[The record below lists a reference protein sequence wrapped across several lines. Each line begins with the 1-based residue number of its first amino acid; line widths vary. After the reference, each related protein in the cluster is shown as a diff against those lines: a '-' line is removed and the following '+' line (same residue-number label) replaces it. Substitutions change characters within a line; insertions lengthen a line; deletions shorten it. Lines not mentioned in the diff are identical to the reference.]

1 MREDIAKLIARV
13 GLGTLM
19 LFHGIDKA
27 MHGLSGIE
35 GILSAHDMPD
45 IVMYGVYIGE
55 IVAPLFLIIGLFT
68 PLAALAIVINM
79 LMAILLVYSD
89 AIFSVTEHGAWS
101 IEVPMLYLTGAVVIA
116 LLGPGRVSLDHLLYA
131 RKEA

>member
-1 MREDIAKLIARV
+1 MKEDIEKLIARV
-13 GLGTLM
+13 GLGILM

-27 MHGLSGIE
+27 LHGLSGIE
-35 GILSAHDMPD
+35 GILGAHDMPD
-45 IVMYGVYIGE
+45 IVVYGVYIGE
-55 IVAPLFLIIGLFT
+55 IVAPVLLIIGLFT

-89 AIFSVTEHGAWS
+89 AIFSVTEHGAWR